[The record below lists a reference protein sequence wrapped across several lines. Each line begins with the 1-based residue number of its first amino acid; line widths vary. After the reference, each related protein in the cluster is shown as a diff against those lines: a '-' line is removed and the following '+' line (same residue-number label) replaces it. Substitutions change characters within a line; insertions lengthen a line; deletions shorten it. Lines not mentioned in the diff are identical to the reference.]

1 MYTESNVKLSSN
13 ALWQKCVLATLYRAA
28 ATHPEIKLLQF
39 KLIPCPGINKAIP
52 SLMADFTGELHRL
65 ISEYLQCKRRKDKS
79 VEPTPLY
86 YLWSREAVAN
96 DTTPYLMVL
105 LLNNDVWCKSRE
117 VVVLR
122 NLIEQAWGKVL
133 GEDNSITHLVV
144 YPEVLSL
151 VFDAAN
157 TYNAEPGVLEQ
168 TARAYIESHGAV
180 ERHLGCSDFY
190 VR

>member
-133 GEDNSITHLVV
+133 GEDNSITH
-144 YPEVLSL
+144 
-151 VFDAAN
+151 
-157 TYNAEPGVLEQ
+157 
-168 TARAYIESHGAV
+168 
-180 ERHLGCSDFY
+180 
-190 VR
+190 